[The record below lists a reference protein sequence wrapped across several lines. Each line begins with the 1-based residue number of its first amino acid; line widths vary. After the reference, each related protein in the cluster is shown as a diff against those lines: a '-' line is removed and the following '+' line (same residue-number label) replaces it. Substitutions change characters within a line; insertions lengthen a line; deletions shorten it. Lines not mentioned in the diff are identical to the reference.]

1 VACSSRGTFLPNNY
15 PKARSSFAHL
25 HGPQEPLTSTGYRN
39 PLASPPGGS
48 TISRVWGALTRV
60 RGVERA
66 LELPKPQGGDGAR
79 DPLGFFGLLW

>member
-39 PLASPPGGS
+39 PLASPPVGS

-60 RGVERA
+60 QV
-66 LELPKPQGGDGAR
+66 
-79 DPLGFFGLLW
+79 